1 MCIASTRTNHF
12 VAQSLKLVLRL
23 RVDEN
28 ERMRTSA
35 ASAASSSLNSGKN
48 NLLLDETALSAH
60 ISALE
65 AELARARLSADM
77 PPAAIDWCLRFM
89 LLQARARGGVIFCF
103 FVRRNCFF
111 FSSKL

>member
-1 MCIASTRTNHF
+1 M
-12 VAQSLKLVLRL
+12 LRL

-35 ASAASSSLNSGKN
+35 SASASSSSGKN
-48 NLLLDETALSAH
+48 NLLLDATALSAH

-65 AELARARLSADM
+65 AELARTRLSADM

-89 LLQARARGGVIFCF
+89 LLQARREE
-103 FVRRNCFF
+103 
-111 FSSKL
+111 